1 MVEHLPK
8 KYETLSS
15 NPSAAKKKKK
25 VFKIPFQSI
34 ADPVVRT
41 CHPSKEKPKIE
52 RLRSKLI
59 WAKSETLCP
68 K

>member
-1 MVEHLPK
+1 MK
-8 KYETLSS
+8 
-15 NPSAAKKKKK
+15 PSAQTPVLPKKKKK